1 MPLHSKKD
9 EVKAKVFELSFM
21 AWKSQCE
28 AMHTI
33 ARAWI
38 DTAKK
43 NLNQIAIIDTLA
55 GDISYRKMLTLSLI
69 LNFFI
74 KRKSKELNIN
84 PQRGSYAPKE
94 EAIGILLPASFA
106 SSLTNLSVLIAEKLQ

>member
-1 MPLHSKKD
+1 
-9 EVKAKVFELSFM
+9 M

-38 DTAKK
+38 DTAK

-55 GDISYRKMLTLSLI
+55 GDISYRKMLTLSLF
-69 LNFFI
+69 LNF
-74 KRKSKELNIN
+74 
-84 PQRGSYAPKE
+84 Y
-94 EAIGILLPASFA
+94 
-106 SSLTNLSVLIAEKLQ
+106 

>member
-1 MPLHSKKD
+1 MSLHSKKD

-43 NLNQIAIIDTLA
+43 I
-55 GDISYRKMLTLSLI
+55 
-69 LNFFI
+69 
-74 KRKSKELNIN
+74 
-84 PQRGSYAPKE
+84 
-94 EAIGILLPASFA
+94 
-106 SSLTNLSVLIAEKLQ
+106 

>member
-1 MPLHSKKD
+1 
-9 EVKAKVFELSFM
+9 
-21 AWKSQCE
+21 
-28 AMHTI
+28 
-33 ARAWI
+33 
-38 DTAKK
+38 
-43 NLNQIAIIDTLA
+43 
-55 GDISYRKMLTLSLI
+55 MLTLSLF

-106 SSLTNLSVLIAEKLQ
+106 SSLTNLSVLIAEKIAVNLNFTAGEKALKAAIKMRKFHKFILLKLF

>member
-43 NLNQIAIIDTLA
+43 
-55 GDISYRKMLTLSLI
+55 
-69 LNFFI
+69 
-74 KRKSKELNIN
+74 KSKSN
-84 PQRGSYAPKE
+84 SYYRYTSWRYF
-94 EAIGILLPASFA
+94 L
-106 SSLTNLSVLIAEKLQ
+106 

>member
-1 MPLHSKKD
+1 
-9 EVKAKVFELSFM
+9 
-21 AWKSQCE
+21 
-28 AMHTI
+28 
-33 ARAWI
+33 
-38 DTAKK
+38 
-43 NLNQIAIIDTLA
+43 
-55 GDISYRKMLTLSLI
+55 MLTLSLF

-84 PQRGSYAPKE
+84 LQRGSYAPKE